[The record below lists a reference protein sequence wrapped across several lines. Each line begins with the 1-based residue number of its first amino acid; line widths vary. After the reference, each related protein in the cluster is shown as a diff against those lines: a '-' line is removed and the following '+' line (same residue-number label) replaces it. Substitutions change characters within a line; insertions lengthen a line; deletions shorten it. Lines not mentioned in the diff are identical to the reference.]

1 MTREALMAMRLNGL
15 PLPLNPRRE
24 PAAQRTRMDTNLGP
38 SHFAISAT
46 LSAEDDFELN
56 NEFLEVFIR
65 AGERVMGFAVGCMV
79 IAALW
84 VICSTL

>member
-1 MTREALMAMRLNGL
+1 MAREALMAERLNGL

-24 PAAQRTRMDTNLGP
+24 MSDQRARADINLGP
-38 SHFAISAT
+38 SHFAISAA

-56 NEFLEVFIR
+56 NEFLEVFVR
-65 AGERVMGFAVGCMV
+65 AGERVMGFTVGCMV
-79 IAALW
+79 IAAIW